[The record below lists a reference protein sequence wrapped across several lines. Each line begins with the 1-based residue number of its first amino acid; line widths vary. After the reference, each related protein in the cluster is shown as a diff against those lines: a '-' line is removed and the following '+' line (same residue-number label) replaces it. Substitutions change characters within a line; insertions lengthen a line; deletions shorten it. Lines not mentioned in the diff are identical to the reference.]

1 MEKWGLIKTLLL
13 MHSRVSYNQ
22 ITENAQKALP
32 LLLDLLCL
40 IYQRDFATFLAEQM
54 SFSQPCISVWAWIP
68 QPVSPDHPAGTI
80 KEVH

>member
-1 MEKWGLIKTLLL
+1 

-22 ITENAQKALP
+22 ITENVPKAFL

-40 IYQRDFATFLAEQM
+40 ICQRASAAFLAEQM
-54 SFSQPCISVWAWIP
+54 SFSQPYGSVWACIP
-68 QPVSPDHPAGTI
+68 QSVEPDHPAGTI